1 MQNLFIFEQ
10 EVCPNVVEHMSL
22 IIVGK
27 TVSSLLL
34 NVIEQLQLEN
44 KYHLFLK
51 FENIALSARSGHQ
64 TSQQESQG
72 VSV

>member
-10 EVCPNVVEHMSL
+10 EVCPNGVEHMSL

-51 FENIALSARSGHQ
+51 FENIPLSARSGASD
-64 TSQQESQG
+64 TF
-72 VSV
+72 

>member
-34 NVIEQLQLEN
+34 NVIEQLQLED
-44 KYHLFLK
+44 KYHLFSRTLHCQ
-51 FENIALSARSGHQ
+51 LDLGHQ